1 MYKEIKLT
9 SKRNLVFRV
18 FETNRTYIKKTFSNI
33 ENMKKEIEF
42 LKILK
47 DNKINVPNIIN
58 IESDTLI
65 LEDLGEVTL
74 LDWYENLEKLNSH
87 DYKYEMIKLARWM
100 KDFYNLTNA
109 CFNKQFILSDVNFRN
124 FIIKDNEVYGIDFEQ
139 VALGN
144 LENDAG
150 KLLSYA
156 LTYKP
161 AMTNWKVNF
170 CDEFINVLS
179 LELKIDKELIIK
191 EKEKELKNIY
201 GRRKI

>member
-1 MYKEIKLT
+1 MHKEIKLI
-9 SKRNLVFRV
+9 SKRNQVFRV
-18 FETNRTYIKKTFSNI
+18 FETNKIYIKKTFSNI

-47 DNKINVPNIIN
+47 DNKINVPDIIEIKN
-58 IESDTLI
+58 DTLI
-65 LEDLGEVTL
+65 LEDLGEITL
-74 LDWYENLEKLNSH
+74 LDWYENLEKLNSN
-87 DYKYEMIKLARWM
+87 DYKDEMINLIRWM
-100 KDFYNLTNA
+100 NDFYHLTNT

-139 VALGN
+139 AELGN
-144 LENDAG
+144 IEKDAG
-150 KLLSYA
+150 KLVSYA

-170 CDEFINVLS
+170 CDELINLLS

-201 GRRKI
+201 SRRKI